1 MPLAVGVL
9 NGAAL
14 ERLQARNGLQQF
26 LLAAARNA
34 CHAKN
39 LAGIGL
45 KGGMREHLAPLVVH
59 HSHVAHLQLE
69 AGIHGLGAFDVQV
82 HAPAHHHFGQAF
94 FRGFG
99 GLNRADAVTLAQH
112 GHAVAQAEDLV
123 ELMGDD
129 DDGMSLIAHVA
140 QHLEQAVRLLGRQ
153 HSRRFVQNQNVRAA
167 IEHLDDFHRL
177 LLRHAHF
184 IDFLMRVH
192 FKAVFLRQA
201 EDVALYLPHVQPQFS
216 RKAQND
222 VFGGGEHIHQL
233 EMLVNHADAQS
244 EGVLGR
250 ADDHLAALH
259 IDMARVRKVNAGQH
273 IHQRRLAAAVLAQH
287 A

>member
-1 MPLAVGVL
+1 MALAVGIF

-14 ERLQARNGLQQF
+14 ERLQSRDSLQKL
-26 LLAAARNA
+26 LLAAARDA
-34 CHAKN
+34 GHAQN

-45 KGGMREHLAPLVVH
+45 KGGMGEHLAALVIDDRYI
-59 HSHVAHLQLE
+59 AHLQLE

-94 FRGFG
+94 LRGLG
-99 GLNRADAVTLAQH
+99 GLNGTDAVPLAKH
-112 GHAVAQAEDLV
+112 GHAVAQAQNLV
-123 ELMGDD
+123 ELVGDD
-129 DDGMSLIAHVA
+129 DDGMPLIAHVA
-140 QHLEQAVRLLGRQ
+140 QHLEQPVRLLGGEHGGRL
-153 HSRRFVQNQNVRAA
+153 VQNQDVRAA
-167 IEHLDDFHRL
+167 VEHFDDFHRL

-184 IDFLMRVH
+184 IDLFMRINLKSVL
-192 FKAVFLRQA
+192 FGQGANL
-201 EDVALYLPHVQPQFS
+201 ALHLPHVQPQLS

-222 VFGGGEHIHQL
+222 VFGCGEHIHQL
-233 EMLVNHADAQS
+233 KMLVNHADTQG

-273 IHQRRLAAAVLAQH
+273 VHQRRLAAAVLAQH
-287 A
+287 T